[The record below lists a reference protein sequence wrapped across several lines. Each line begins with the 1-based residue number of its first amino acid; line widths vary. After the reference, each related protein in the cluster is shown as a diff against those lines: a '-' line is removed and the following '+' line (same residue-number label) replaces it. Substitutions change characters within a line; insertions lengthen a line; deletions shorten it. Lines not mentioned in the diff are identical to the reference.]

1 MAKQEEIISQK
12 LDEVTRLL
20 QYLVA
25 IELYKEQVPKEL
37 IGKHLHIAKSTVVKM
52 LKGIE
57 KKGKK
62 NGQKQ

>member
-1 MAKQEEIISQK
+1 MANHEDIIEKK
-12 LDEVTRLL
+12 LDEITRLL

-25 IELYKEQVPKEL
+25 LELYKEQVPREMVRE
-37 IGKHLHIAKSTVVKM
+37 HLRVAKSTVVQI

-62 NGQKQ
+62 NG